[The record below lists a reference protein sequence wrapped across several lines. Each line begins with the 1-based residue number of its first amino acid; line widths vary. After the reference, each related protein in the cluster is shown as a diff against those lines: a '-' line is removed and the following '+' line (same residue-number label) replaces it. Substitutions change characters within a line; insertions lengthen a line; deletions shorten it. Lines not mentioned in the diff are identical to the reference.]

1 MIKTYVL
8 DTNILESTE
17 GRAIFGFEDNEV
29 IITHTTQEELDKHK
43 EIKGEL
49 GYQARQTIKLIEN
62 ILDNKQPD
70 ESVLKGIKLENGG
83 TFRIV
88 TNYLQTTM
96 PVGWSLERADNRI
109 LCTTKT
115 LSDQGSGKQVILIT
129 NDVSLKTKAIAMDIP
144 VQKYQNDQLVTDE
157 FYSGRTTIQVTDTCI
172 SKIFEKKELKISA
185 LSNKNRTDSFLVEE
199 GDKVLFDRLLENEF
213 VILEGIT
220 GGSALAW
227 RKGDY
232 LRLISSEDDKPI
244 FGVKARNVGQKFA
257 MEALHAPVEDIPLV
271 IMKGPAGC
279 GKTLLAMAVGLYYTY
294 DGKDSRTFDSV
305 VITRSNTL
313 TDEDLGFLPGD
324 LEEKMAPLLAPFFD
338 NLKFLLGHRGEEKAQ
353 INLQI
358 EDMLD
363 TGVIEITSL
372 SYIRGRSLR
381 NTFLIVDEAQNLT
394 RLQAKTI
401 ATRIGQGSKLIIAG
415 DPNQIDNPKLD
426 KKNNGLIYLSE
437 EFKGSPLCAQIEF
450 QNNECVRSKLAT
462 EAINRL
468 K

>member
-17 GRAIFGFEDNEV
+17 GRAILGFDDNEV

-43 EIKGEL
+43 DIKGEL
-49 GYQARQTIKLIEN
+49 GYQARQTIKLIES
-62 ILDNKQPD
+62 ILDNKKED
-70 ESVLKGIKLENGG
+70 ESVLKGIRLENGG

-88 TNYLQTTM
+88 TNYLQSTM
-96 PVGWSLERADNRI
+96 PVGWSLERPDNRI

-115 LSDQGSGKQVILIT
+115 LAEQGSERQVILIT

-157 FYSGRTTIQVTDTCI
+157 FYSGRTNIQVTDTCI
-172 SKIFEKKELKISA
+172 NKLFEKKELKISG
-185 LSNKNRTDSFLVEE
+185 LSNKNRKESYLLDES
-199 GDKVLFDRLLENEF
+199 DKILFTSLAENEF
-213 VILEGIT
+213 VVLEGIT
-220 GGSALAW
+220 GGSALVW
-227 RKGDY
+227 RKGDT
-232 LRLISSEDDKPI
+232 LKLIDSENKPV
-244 FGVKARNVGQKFA
+244 FGIAAKNVGQKFSL
-257 MEALHAPVEDIPLV
+257 EALKASVEECPLV
-271 IMKGPAGC
+271 ILKGPAGC
-279 GKTLLAMAVGLYYTY
+279 GKTLLALAVGLSYTY
-294 DGKDSRTFDSV
+294 DSKAHRTYDSI

-324 LEEKMAPLLAPFFD
+324 LEEKMSPLLAPFFD
-338 NLKFLLGHRGEEKAQ
+338 NLRFLLGKHEEEKAQ
-353 INLQI
+353 ITLQI
-358 EDMLD
+358 DDMLE

-401 ATRIGQGSKLIIAG
+401 ATRIGQGSKLVICG

-437 EFKGSPLCAQIEF
+437 KFKGSALCAQVEF
-450 QNNECVRSKLAT
+450 LNSECVRSKLAI

-468 K
+468 

>member
-1 MIKTYVL
+1 MVKTYVL

-43 EIKGEL
+43 DIKGEL
-49 GYQARQTIKLIEN
+49 GYAARQTIKLIES
-62 ILDNKQPD
+62 ILDNKKKG

-88 TNYLQTTM
+88 TNYLQSTM
-96 PVGWSLERADNRI
+96 PVGWSLERPDNRI

-115 LSDQGSGKQVILIT
+115 LAEQGSNTQVILIT

-144 VQKYQNDQLVTDE
+144 VQKYQNDQLETDE
-157 FYSGRTTIQVTDTCI
+157 FYSGRTHIKVTDICI
-172 SKIFEKKELKISA
+172 NKMFEKGEIKLSTLTSKSRKESYMI
-185 LSNKNRTDSFLVEE
+185 EE
-199 GDKVLFDRLLENEF
+199 GDKILFDNLVENEF

-227 RKGDY
+227 KKGDT
-232 LRLISSEDDKPI
+232 LRLIKSDNKPI
-244 FGVKARNVGQKFA
+244 FGVTAKNVGQKFT
-257 MEALHAPVEDIPLV
+257 MEALKAAVDEVPLV
-271 IMKGPAGC
+271 ILKGPAGC
-279 GKTLLAMAVGLYYTY
+279 GKTLLALAVGLFYTY
-294 DGKDSRTFDSV
+294 DSRQSRTYDSI

-324 LEEKMAPLLAPFFD
+324 LEEKMSPLLAPFFD
-338 NLKFLLGHRGEEKAQ
+338 NLKFLLGQHEEEKAQ

-358 EDMLD
+358 DDMLE

-401 ATRIGQGSKLIIAG
+401 ATRIGQGSKLVICG

-437 EFKGSPLCAQIEF
+437 KMKGSPLCAQVEF
-450 QNNECVRSKLAT
+450 LNSECVRSKLAID
-462 EAINRL
+462 AINRL
-468 K
+468 

>member
-1 MIKTYVL
+1 MVKTYVL

-17 GRAIFGFEDNEV
+17 GRAILGFDDNEV

-43 EIKGEL
+43 DVKGEL
-49 GYQARQTIKLIEN
+49 GYQARQTIKLIES
-62 ILDNKQPD
+62 ILDNKKPE

-88 TNYLQTTM
+88 TNYLQSTM
-96 PVGWSLERADNRI
+96 PVGWSLERPDNRI

-115 LSDQGSGKQVILIT
+115 LAEQASAKQVVLIT

-157 FYSGRTTIQVTDTCI
+157 FFSGRTQIQVTNTFID
-172 SKIFEKKELKISA
+172 KIFKEKELKISTIV
-185 LSNKNRTDSFLVEE
+185 SKNKNRKDSYLIEE
-199 GDKVLFDRLLENEF
+199 GDKILFENLVENEF
-213 VILEGIT
+213 VVLEGIT

-227 RKGDY
+227 RKGPV
-232 LRLISSEDDKPI
+232 LKLISSENNPV
-244 FGVKARNVGQKFA
+244 FGITTKNVGQKFA
-257 MEALHAPVEDIPLV
+257 MEALKASVEDCPLV
-271 IMKGPAGC
+271 ILKGPAGC
-279 GKTLLAMAVGLYYTY
+279 GKTLLALAVGLNFTY
-294 DGKDSRTFDSV
+294 DSRANRTYDSI

-324 LEEKMAPLLAPFFD
+324 LEEKMEPLLAPFFD
-338 NLKFLLGHRGEEKAQ
+338 NLRFLLGQHEEEKAQ
-353 INLQI
+353 IKIQL
-358 EDMLD
+358 EDMLE

-437 EFKGSPLCAQIEF
+437 AMKGSPLCAQVEF
-450 QNNECVRSKLAT
+450 LNSECVRSKLAID
-462 EAINRL
+462 AINRL
-468 K
+468 